1 MKDLKKSPEK
11 IKSDEIKQLVEERI
25 LNGHYAP
32 GYKLNERALAAE
44 FGVSRTPIRDVI
56 ARLSSE
62 GLVEQKIRHGAYV
75 KKNSINDVIE
85 WLNILAVLE
94 SSCARMAARYGSHDD
109 AHYLIHLAEETITAS
124 NTDEHDS
131 YTQSN
136 ATFHEKLYKMSSNE
150 SLIELVKD
158 IRRKISPYRKHI
170 HRVAGMTTVSAKEH
184 LSIAQAILDRD
195 ESKAS
200 DLMFNHL
207 DMQRKEFFPFIS
219 KLTKTLES

>member
-1 MKDLKKSPEK
+1 MKDLKKSTEN

-25 LNGHYAP
+25 LNGYYAP
-32 GYKLNERALAAE
+32 GYRLNERTLAAE

-56 ARLSSE
+56 ARLSTE

-85 WLNILAVLE
+85 WLGILAVLE

-109 AHYLIHLAEETITAS
+109 AHYLISLAEETITAS
-124 NTDEHDS
+124 NADEHDS

-136 ATFHEKLYKMSSNE
+136 AIFHEKLYEMSCNQ

-184 LSIAQAILDRD
+184 LQIAQAILERN